1 MASETS
7 VVTPERYSQGFDYMA
22 YMNEIKVNKAR
33 FEGFYDSSG
42 LSEDD
47 ARAFKELASR
57 ANGPK
62 KMLVLGEDW
71 CGDVVRGLGVLARI
85 CESADMEMRIF
96 PRDSHHDI
104 MNEFLKEGKWMS
116 IPVAV
121 FYTGDHDYICHWI
134 ERPAIAEREMH
145 QIEVDIRAERTRTS
159 TTRRSAASGVSAP
172 PPRPTSGSQ
181 PRWWRYG
188 SCWRGACR
196 RGCAT
201 SSLSLRERVRVRAAP
216 FASVITALT

>member
-1 MASETS
+1 MAKETS
-7 VVTPERYSQGFDYMA
+7 VVTPERYSEGFDYLA

-33 FEGFYDSSG
+33 FEGFYESSVI
-42 LSEDD
+42 SEDD
-47 ARAFKELASR
+47 TKALRDLVSR
-57 ANGPK
+57 DNGPK

-85 CESADMEMRIF
+85 CEAGGLDMRIF

-104 MNEFLKEGKWMS
+104 MNEYLKEGQWMS

-145 QIEVDIRAERTRTS
+145 QIEVDIRAENPDIDDQAFGRE
-159 TTRRSAASGVSAP
+159 RRSRTAAKADE
-172 PPRPTSGSQ
+172 
-181 PRWWRYG
+181 WI
-188 SCWRGACR
+188 A
-196 RGCAT
+196 AT
-201 SSLSLRERVRVRAAP
+201 VVEIRELLEK
-216 FASVITALT
+216 SVA

>member
-1 MASETS
+1 MARETS
-7 VVTPERYSQGFDYMA
+7 VVTPERYSQGFDYRA
-22 YMNEIKVNKAR
+22 YMDEIKVNKAR
-33 FEGFYDSSG
+33 FEGFYDSSV

-47 ARAFKELASR
+47 ARAFRELASLD
-57 ANGPK
+57 NGPK

-85 CESADMEMRIF
+85 CEAADLEMRIF

-134 ERPAIAEREMH
+134 ERPAVAEREMH
-145 QIEVDIRAERTRTS
+145 QIEVDIRAENPDIDDQ
-159 TTRRSAASGVSAP
+159 AFG
-172 PPRPTSGSQ
+172 
-181 PRWWRYG
+181 
-188 SCWRGACR
+188 
-196 RGCAT
+196 
-201 SSLSLRERVRVRAAP
+201 RERRARTA
-216 FASVITALT
+216 AKADEWIAATVVEIRELLEKSVS

>member
-1 MASETS
+1 MASQTS

-33 FEGFYDSSG
+33 FEGFYESSA
-42 LSEDD
+42 LSDD
-47 ARAFKELASR
+47 DTRAFRELASR
-57 ANGPK
+57 DNGPK

-85 CESADMEMRIF
+85 CEAGEMEMRIF

-104 MNEFLKEGKWMS
+104 MNEFLKEGQWMS

-121 FYTGDHDYICHWI
+121 FYTGGHDYICHWI

-145 QIEVDIRAERTRTS
+145 QIEQDIRAENPDIDDQAFGRE
-159 TTRRSAASGVSAP
+159 RRSRTAAKADE
-172 PPRPTSGSQ
+172 
-181 PRWWRYG
+181 WI
-188 SCWRGACR
+188 A
-196 RGCAT
+196 AT
-201 SSLSLRERVRVRAAP
+201 VVEIRELLEK
-216 FASVITALT
+216 SIG

>member
-1 MASETS
+1 MARETS
-7 VVTPERYSQGFDYMA
+7 VVTPERYSQGFDYLA

-33 FEGFYDSSG
+33 FEGFYESSV

-47 ARAFKELASR
+47 ARAFSELASR
-57 ANGPK
+57 DNGPR

-85 CESADMEMRIF
+85 CEAGGMDMRIF

-134 ERPAIAEREMH
+134 ERPVVAEREMH
-145 QIEVDIRAERTRTS
+145 QIEVDIRSENPGIDDQAFGRE
-159 TTRRSAASGVSAP
+159 RRSRTAAKADEWIRATVVEIRELLEKSVS
-172 PPRPTSGSQ
+172 
-181 PRWWRYG
+181 
-188 SCWRGACR
+188 
-196 RGCAT
+196 
-201 SSLSLRERVRVRAAP
+201 
-216 FASVITALT
+216 

>member
-33 FEGFYDSSG
+33 FEGFYETSILTD
-42 LSEDD
+42 DD
-47 ARAFKELASR
+47 AQAFKALRER
-57 ANGPK
+57 EDGPK

-85 CESADMEMRIF
+85 CEAADMEMRIF

-104 MNEFLKEGKWMS
+104 MNEFLKEGQWMS

-145 QIEVDIRAERTRTS
+145 QIEEDIRAENPEIDDQ
-159 TTRRSAASGVSAP
+159 AFG
-172 PPRPTSGSQ
+172 
-181 PRWWRYG
+181 
-188 SCWRGACR
+188 
-196 RGCAT
+196 
-201 SSLSLRERVRVRAAP
+201 RERRQRTAAK
-216 FASVITALT
+216 ADEWIAATVVEIRELLEKSVG

>member
-1 MASETS
+1 MTSNTS

-33 FEGFYDSSG
+33 FEGFYDSSA

-47 ARAFKELASR
+47 SRAFKELASR
-57 ANGPK
+57 DNGPK

-85 CESADMEMRIF
+85 CEAADMEMRIF

-121 FYTGDHDYICHWI
+121 FYTGGHDYICHWI

-145 QIEVDIRAERTRTS
+145 QIEVDIRAENPDIDDQ
-159 TTRRSAASGVSAP
+159 AFG
-172 PPRPTSGSQ
+172 
-181 PRWWRYG
+181 
-188 SCWRGACR
+188 
-196 RGCAT
+196 
-201 SSLSLRERVRVRAAP
+201 RERRQRTAAK
-216 FASVITALT
+216 ADEWIAATVVEIRELLEKSVS

>member
-1 MASETS
+1 MARETS
-7 VVTPERYSQGFDYMA
+7 VVTPERYSQGFDYRA
-22 YMNEIKVNKAR
+22 YMDEIKVNKAR
-33 FEGFYDSSG
+33 FEGFYDSSV
-42 LSEDD
+42 LSADD

-57 ANGPK
+57 DSGPK

-85 CESADMEMRIF
+85 CEAADMEMRIF

-145 QIEVDIRAERTRTS
+145 QIEVDIRAENPDIDDQAFGRERRTRT
-159 TTRRSAASGVSAP
+159 AAKADE
-172 PPRPTSGSQ
+172 
-181 PRWWRYG
+181 WI
-188 SCWRGACR
+188 A
-196 RGCAT
+196 AT
-201 SSLSLRERVRVRAAP
+201 VAEIRELLEKSLA
-216 FASVITALT
+216 

>member
-57 ANGPK
+57 DNGPK

-145 QIEVDIRAERTRTS
+145 QIEVDIRAENPDIDDQAFRPRAPAAH
-159 TTRRSAASGVSAP
+159 RRQGRRVDQGHRGGDTGAAGE
-172 PPRPTSGSQ
+172 
-181 PRWWRYG
+181 
-188 SCWRGACR
+188 
-196 RGCAT
+196 
-201 SSLSLRERVRVRAAP
+201 ERVVEGVRQVP
-216 FASVITALT
+216 SPSGRGIG

>member
-1 MASETS
+1 MTSETS
-7 VVTPERYSQGFDYMA
+7 VVTPERYPQGFDYMA

-33 FEGFYDSSG
+33 FEGFYDSSA
-42 LSEDD
+42 LSEED
-47 ARAFKELASR
+47 AAAFRKLASR
-57 ANGPK
+57 DNGPK

-85 CESADMEMRIF
+85 CEAADMEMRIF

-134 ERPAIAEREMH
+134 ERPAVAEREMH
-145 QIEVDIRAERTRTS
+145 QIEVDIRAENPDIDDQAFGRERRTRT
-159 TTRRSAASGVSAP
+159 AAKADEWIAATVVEIRELLEKSVS
-172 PPRPTSGSQ
+172 
-181 PRWWRYG
+181 
-188 SCWRGACR
+188 
-196 RGCAT
+196 
-201 SSLSLRERVRVRAAP
+201 
-216 FASVITALT
+216 

>member
-1 MASETS
+1 MTGNTS

-33 FEGFYDSSG
+33 FEGFYDSSV

-47 ARAFKELASR
+47 ARAFRELASR
-57 ANGPK
+57 DNGPK

-85 CESADMEMRIF
+85 CEAADMEMRIF

-121 FYTGDHDYICHWI
+121 FYTGSHDYICHWI

-145 QIEVDIRAERTRTS
+145 LIETDIRAENPDIDDQAFGRQRRQRT
-159 TTRRSAASGVSAP
+159 AAKADE
-172 PPRPTSGSQ
+172 
-181 PRWWRYG
+181 WI
-188 SCWRGACR
+188 A
-196 RGCAT
+196 AT
-201 SSLSLRERVRVRAAP
+201 VVEIRELLEK
-216 FASVITALT
+216 SVV

>member
-7 VVTPERYSQGFDYMA
+7 VVTPERYSQGFNYRA
-22 YMNEIKVNKAR
+22 YMDEIKVNKAR
-33 FEGFYDSSG
+33 FEGFYESSA
-42 LSEDD
+42 LSDD
-47 ARAFKELASR
+47 DVRAFQELASR
-57 ANGPK
+57 DNGPK

-85 CESADMEMRIF
+85 CEAADLEMRIF

-121 FYTGDHDYICHWI
+121 FYTGGHDYICHWI

-145 QIEVDIRAERTRTS
+145 QIEEDIRAENPDIDDQ
-159 TTRRSAASGVSAP
+159 AFG
-172 PPRPTSGSQ
+172 
-181 PRWWRYG
+181 
-188 SCWRGACR
+188 
-196 RGCAT
+196 
-201 SSLSLRERVRVRAAP
+201 RERRARTA
-216 FASVITALT
+216 AKADEWIKATVVEIRDLLEKSVA

>member
-7 VVTPERYSQGFDYMA
+7 VVTPERYSQGFDYRA

-33 FEGFYDSSG
+33 FEGFYDSSA

-47 ARAFKELASR
+47 VRAFRELASQD
-57 ANGPK
+57 NGPK

-85 CESADMEMRIF
+85 CEAADLEMRIF

-104 MNEFLKEGKWMS
+104 MNEFLKEGMWMS

-134 ERPAIAEREMH
+134 ERPAVAEREMH
-145 QIEVDIRAERTRTS
+145 QIEVDIRAENPDIDDQ
-159 TTRRSAASGVSAP
+159 AFG
-172 PPRPTSGSQ
+172 
-181 PRWWRYG
+181 
-188 SCWRGACR
+188 
-196 RGCAT
+196 
-201 SSLSLRERVRVRAAP
+201 RERRARTA
-216 FASVITALT
+216 AKADEWIAATVVEIRELLEKSVT

>member
-1 MASETS
+1 MTGNTS

-33 FEGFYDSSG
+33 FEGFYDSSV

-47 ARAFKELASR
+47 ARAFRELASR
-57 ANGPK
+57 DNGPK

-85 CESADMEMRIF
+85 CEAADMEMRIF

-121 FYTGDHDYICHWI
+121 FYTGGHDYICHWI

-145 QIEVDIRAERTRTS
+145 RIETDIRAENPDIDDQAFGRQRRQRT
-159 TTRRSAASGVSAP
+159 AAKADE
-172 PPRPTSGSQ
+172 
-181 PRWWRYG
+181 WI
-188 SCWRGACR
+188 A
-196 RGCAT
+196 AT
-201 SSLSLRERVRVRAAP
+201 VVEIRELLEK
-216 FASVITALT
+216 SVV

>member
-1 MASETS
+1 MAKETS
-7 VVTPERYSQGFDYMA
+7 VVTPERYSEGFDYLA

-33 FEGFYDSSG
+33 FEGFYESSVI
-42 LSEDD
+42 SEDD
-47 ARAFKELASR
+47 ARALRELASR
-57 ANGPK
+57 DNGPK

-85 CESADMEMRIF
+85 CEAGGLDMRIF

-104 MNEFLKEGKWMS
+104 MNEYLKEGQWMS

-145 QIEVDIRAERTRTS
+145 QIEVDIRAENPDIDDQAFGRE
-159 TTRRSAASGVSAP
+159 RRSRTAAKADE
-172 PPRPTSGSQ
+172 
-181 PRWWRYG
+181 WI
-188 SCWRGACR
+188 A
-196 RGCAT
+196 AT
-201 SSLSLRERVRVRAAP
+201 VVEIRELLEK
-216 FASVITALT
+216 SVA

>member
-1 MASETS
+1 MARETS
-7 VVTPERYSQGFDYMA
+7 VVTPERYSQGFDYRA
-22 YMNEIKVNKAR
+22 YMDEIKVNKAR

-47 ARAFKELASR
+47 ARAFRELSAR
-57 ANGPK
+57 GNGPK

-85 CESADMEMRIF
+85 CEAADMEMRIF

-134 ERPAIAEREMH
+134 ERPAVAEREMH
-145 QIEVDIRAERTRTS
+145 QIEVDIRAENPDIDDQAFGRERRTRTAAKADEWIAA
-159 TTRRSAASGVSAP
+159 TVVEIRELLKRSVS
-172 PPRPTSGSQ
+172 
-181 PRWWRYG
+181 
-188 SCWRGACR
+188 
-196 RGCAT
+196 
-201 SSLSLRERVRVRAAP
+201 
-216 FASVITALT
+216 

>member
-7 VVTPERYSQGFDYMA
+7 VVTPDRYSQGFDYMA

-33 FEGFYDSSG
+33 FEGFYDSSA
-42 LSEDD
+42 LSDED
-47 ARAFKELASR
+47 AAAFWELASR
-57 ANGPK
+57 DNGPR

-85 CESADMEMRIF
+85 CEAAEMEMRIF

-134 ERPAIAEREMH
+134 ERPAVAEREMH
-145 QIEVDIRAERTRTS
+145 QIEVDIRAENPDIDDQAFGRERRTRT
-159 TTRRSAASGVSAP
+159 AAKADEWIAATVVEIRELLEKSVS
-172 PPRPTSGSQ
+172 
-181 PRWWRYG
+181 
-188 SCWRGACR
+188 
-196 RGCAT
+196 
-201 SSLSLRERVRVRAAP
+201 
-216 FASVITALT
+216 

>member
-7 VVTPERYSQGFDYMA
+7 VVTPERYSQGFDYRA

-33 FEGFYDSSG
+33 FEGFYDSSA
-42 LSEDD
+42 LSDDD
-47 ARAFKELASR
+47 ARAFRELASR
-57 ANGPK
+57 DGGPK

-85 CESADMEMRIF
+85 CEAADMEMRIF

-134 ERPAIAEREMH
+134 ERPAVAEREMH
-145 QIEVDIRAERTRTS
+145 QIEVDIRAENPDIDDQ
-159 TTRRSAASGVSAP
+159 AFG
-172 PPRPTSGSQ
+172 
-181 PRWWRYG
+181 
-188 SCWRGACR
+188 
-196 RGCAT
+196 
-201 SSLSLRERVRVRAAP
+201 RERRQRTAAK
-216 FASVITALT
+216 ADEWIAATVVEIRELLEKSVS

>member
-7 VVTPERYSQGFDYMA
+7 VVTPDRYSQGFDYMA

-33 FEGFYDSSG
+33 FEGFYDSSA
-42 LSEDD
+42 LSDEDS
-47 ARAFKELASR
+47 AAFRELASR
-57 ANGPK
+57 DNGPR

-85 CESADMEMRIF
+85 CEAADMEMRIF

-134 ERPAIAEREMH
+134 ERPAVAEREMH
-145 QIEVDIRAERTRTS
+145 QIEVDIRAENPDIDDQAFGRERRTRT
-159 TTRRSAASGVSAP
+159 AAKADEWIAATVVEIRELLEKSVS
-172 PPRPTSGSQ
+172 
-181 PRWWRYG
+181 
-188 SCWRGACR
+188 
-196 RGCAT
+196 
-201 SSLSLRERVRVRAAP
+201 
-216 FASVITALT
+216 

>member
-33 FEGFYDSSG
+33 FEGFYETSILTD
-42 LSEDD
+42 EDVAAFRELT
-47 ARAFKELASR
+47 ARE
-57 ANGPK
+57 NGPK

-71 CGDVVRGLGVLARI
+71 CGDVVRGLPVLSRI
-85 CESADMEMRIF
+85 CEAAGMEMRIF

-134 ERPAIAEREMH
+134 ERPEIAEREMH
-145 QIEVDIRAERTRTS
+145 QIEADIRDENPDIDDQAF
-159 TTRRSAASGVSAP
+159 G
-172 PPRPTSGSQ
+172 
-181 PRWWRYG
+181 
-188 SCWRGACR
+188 
-196 RGCAT
+196 
-201 SSLSLRERVRVRAAP
+201 RERRQRTAAKADEWIKATVVEIRALLET
-216 FASVITALT
+216 SVA